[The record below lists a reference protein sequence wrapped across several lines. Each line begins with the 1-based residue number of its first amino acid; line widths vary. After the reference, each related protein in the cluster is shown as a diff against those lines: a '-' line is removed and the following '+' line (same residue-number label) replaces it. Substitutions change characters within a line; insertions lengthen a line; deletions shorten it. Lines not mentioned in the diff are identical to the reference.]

1 MTTCGPSRRR
11 GPRKQEDRVPLT
23 RRAEQ
28 VLDAARTLSNENALV
43 FPSPRGMRFNDR
55 ALSGLLR
62 TLEVPAVCR

>member
-1 MTTCGPSRRR
+1 MWTVPATRTKAKR
-11 GPRKQEDRVPLT
+11 EDRVPLT

-43 FPSPRGMRFNDR
+43 FPSPRGMRFNDM

-62 TLEVPAVCR
+62 TLEVPAVRR